1 MVGHG
6 QGGVLGGRLLDP
18 LEEVGKLRRPVQEG
32 ELGVLVEVGE
42 AELAAHGPQFTLRGG
57 TGAAKLMHEMMHRK
71 RVLSATEARVHF
83 GEVLRRVEE
92 GEVIVVEG
100 RGRPQ
105 AVILSVKAYARLTAG
120 KEDPLEAL
128 LSFNRAIRAR
138 LGRPLTPLRRWFPP

>member
-1 MVGHG
+1 
-6 QGGVLGGRLLDP
+6 
-18 LEEVGKLRRPVQEG
+18 
-32 ELGVLVEVGE
+32 
-42 AELAAHGPQFTLRGG
+42 
-57 TGAAKLMHEMMHRK
+57 MHEMMHRK

-83 GEVLRRVEE
+83 GEVLRRVED

-128 LSFNRAIRAR
+128 LSLNRAIHAR
-138 LGRPLTPLRRWFPP
+138 LGRPLTPPEEVVSALREERDRELGGAGR

>member
-92 GEVIVVEG
+92 GEV
-100 RGRPQ
+100 
-105 AVILSVKAYARLTAG
+105 
-120 KEDPLEAL
+120 
-128 LSFNRAIRAR
+128 RAR
-138 LGRPLTPLRRWFPP
+138 SGWFMRRGALSEDAGFKSVQR

>member
-1 MVGHG
+1 
-6 QGGVLGGRLLDP
+6 
-18 LEEVGKLRRPVQEG
+18 
-32 ELGVLVEVGE
+32 
-42 AELAAHGPQFTLRGG
+42 
-57 TGAAKLMHEMMHRK
+57 MHEMMHRK

-120 KEDPLEAL
+120 RRTPWRP
-128 LSFNRAIRAR
+128 SS
-138 LGRPLTPLRRWFPP
+138 PLTGPSGPAWAGPLPP

>member
-1 MVGHG
+1 
-6 QGGVLGGRLLDP
+6 
-18 LEEVGKLRRPVQEG
+18 
-32 ELGVLVEVGE
+32 
-42 AELAAHGPQFTLRGG
+42 
-57 TGAAKLMHEMMHRK
+57 MHEMMHRK

-120 KEDPLEAL
+120 KEDPFEAL

-138 LGRPLTPLRRWFPP
+138 LGRPLTPPEEVVSALREERDRELGGAGR